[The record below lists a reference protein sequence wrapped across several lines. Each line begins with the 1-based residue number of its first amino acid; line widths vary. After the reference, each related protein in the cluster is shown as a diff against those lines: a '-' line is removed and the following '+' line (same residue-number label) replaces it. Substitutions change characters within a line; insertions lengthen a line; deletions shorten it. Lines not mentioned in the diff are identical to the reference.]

1 MLINLAPLGID
12 WQSIPI
18 SGASPQANLAALLDL
33 CFIAT
38 DAVDTECFQPL
49 RSTVDVE
56 ELVGPG
62 GDRLTLPPSGN
73 GNAMALMQHWPI
85 TEALGGQVSPA
96 NSFPPQWQALTA
108 AMLWAGQASNQFL
121 GGSSLGS
128 SGSDGMNIVEV
139 QPGYVSWGYGRG
151 GCRLQIAYING
162 WPTAGL
168 LPAATTSATF
178 TSGNVDA
185 TVSSTTGITEG
196 APISCLGL
204 LDDGTLVASVGSG
217 TITLSQPASNSGT
230 GLAQVGYAVGVTSLN
245 VDDVTGM
252 DGTGPTIF
260 DGALSE
266 NVRITGA
273 TAVSPVQVLPGLYA
287 TIGEGVVTL
296 ASPTRQAHSG
306 TEPASALVSAMPAN
320 VRLATYYYAG
330 AEAMQRGGTAFTV
343 QALPGSLQSSGG
355 TPSIGD
361 LTKQA
366 EEQLKNFRRVF

>member
-1 MLINLAPLGID
+1 MTSPYVLPSMLINLAPLGID

-185 TVSSTTGITEG
+185 TVSS
-196 APISCLGL
+196 PLPRSGL
-204 LDDGTLVASVGSG
+204 LLAS
-217 TITLSQPASNSGT
+217 
-230 GLAQVGYAVGVTSLN
+230 
-245 VDDVTGM
+245 
-252 DGTGPTIF
+252 
-260 DGALSE
+260 
-266 NVRITGA
+266 ITGRRCY
-273 TAVSPVQVLPGLYA
+273 G
-287 TIGEGVVTL
+287 
-296 ASPTRQAHSG
+296 
-306 TEPASALVSAMPAN
+306 PAPWKIRSMWWPRTVAAAPA
-320 VRLATYYYAG
+320 RWRWAAI
-330 AEAMQRGGTAFTV
+330 
-343 QALPGSLQSSGG
+343 P
-355 TPSIGD
+355 
-361 LTKQA
+361 
-366 EEQLKNFRRVF
+366 